1 MCRASAKH
9 WKTRPVK
16 GLQKAPL
23 FNEEIKLYVKE
34 KFLCSCLLCRSLHR
48 SVTEEEMN
56 SEGSLVFFYL
66 LDKRL
71 RNRIPLG
78 MCAIACKNIPHLSAT
93 AKSSIMDPLV
103 PQRKNFRLQFFQFM
117 SGMPSLTELIRRA
130 DFGDGMATNFLKTN
144 QLLLIN
150 VPHLNIQPQSNA
162 IGYMIR
168 KTRSI
173 VIR

>member
-1 MCRASAKH
+1 M
-9 WKTRPVK
+9 K

-23 FNEEIKLYVKE
+23 FNEEIKLYVE
-34 KFLCSCLLCRSLHR
+34 AIAAVHMFEIDYLVHR

-56 SEGSLVFFYL
+56 SEGSLVLFYL
-66 LDKRL
+66 LDKTL

-78 MCAIACKNIPHLSAT
+78 MCAIACKNIPQLSVMT
-93 AKSSIMDPLV
+93 KSSIMDPLV
-103 PQRKNFRLQFFQFM
+103 PQRKNFRLQFFQFT
-117 SGMPSLTELIRRA
+117 SETLSLTELIRRA
-130 DFGDGMATNFLKTN
+130 DYRDGMATNFLKTN

-150 VPHLNIQPQSNA
+150 IPHLNIQPQSNA
-162 IGYMIR
+162 IGHMIR